1 MKEFKDKVAVITGA
15 ASGIGQGL
23 AERCAK
29 EGMNVV
35 IADIDEKG
43 LRRNERRL
51 KRLGAAVLNIP
62 TDVSKPNDIEHLAQK
77 TLETFGG
84 VHLLFNNAGLA
95 IPRLTWEYEL
105 KDWELV
111 LGVNLWG
118 VIHGIRT
125 FIPIMIEQDTEC
137 HIVNTSSIEGVLSS
151 GVGGATYGVTKHA
164 LVFLSERLAL
174 ELEENGPKIKVSV
187 LCPGFVNTNIFVSAI
202 DRLSEYMDN
211 PNEIFDNLD
220 DEKRELLDQFMEESP
235 PLSPEQVADIVFQ
248 AIREEKFYIFT
259 HKQPIIR
266 DRVKERLDGI
276 LKAFN

>member
-1 MKEFKDKVAVITGA
+1 MKEFKDNVAVITGA

-23 AERCAK
+23 AEKCAK
-29 EGMNVV
+29 ERMKVV
-35 IADIDEKG
+35 IADINEKG

-51 KRLGAAVLNIP
+51 KRIGAEVLYIP
-62 TDVSKPNDIEHLAQK
+62 TDVSKANDVEHLAQS
-77 TLETFGG
+77 TIDRFGG

-125 FIPIMIEQDTEC
+125 FIPIMIEQDREC
-137 HIVNTSSIEGVLSS
+137 HIVNTSSIEGILSS

-174 ELEENGPKIKVSV
+174 ELEEYAPKIKVSV
-187 LCPGFVNTNIFVSAI
+187 LCPGFVITNIFASAV
-202 DRLSEYMDN
+202 DRLSEYMKN
-211 PNEIFDNLD
+211 PNEIFERI
-220 DEKRELLDQFMEESP
+220 DEERRREFLEESP
-235 PLSPEQVADIVFQ
+235 PLTPEQVADMVFQ
-248 AIREEKFYIFT
+248 AIREDEFYIFT
-259 HKQPIIR
+259 HKQQIFR
-266 DRVKERLDGI
+266 DLVKERLDGI
-276 LKAFN
+276 MSGFD